1 MTSQTKVELTQPF
14 ILYAIYEMSLFP
26 YYETLEVP
34 VGQNKYAIS
43 STPRQS
49 RIRTNNCNGDTHH

>member
-14 ILYAIYEMSLFP
+14 ILYAIYEMSLLP
-26 YYETLEVP
+26 YCDTLEVP
-34 VGQNKYAIS
+34 VGQNKYVIS

-49 RIRTNNCNGDTHH
+49 SIRTNNFNCDTHH

>member
-1 MTSQTKVELTQPF
+1 MTPQTKVELTQPF
-14 ILYAIYEMSLFP
+14 ILYAIYEMSLLP
-26 YYETLEVP
+26 YCETLERP

-49 RIRTNNCNGDTHH
+49 SIRTNLFNGDAHH